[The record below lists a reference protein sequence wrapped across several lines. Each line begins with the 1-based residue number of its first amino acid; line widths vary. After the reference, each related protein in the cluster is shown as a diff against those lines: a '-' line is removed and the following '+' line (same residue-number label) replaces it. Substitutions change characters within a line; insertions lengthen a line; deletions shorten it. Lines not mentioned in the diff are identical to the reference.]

1 MKLADQGSYACFVGI
16 DTPLYVI
23 LGAGVV
29 GLTTALELKTRF
41 PTSEVIV
48 VAKHLPGDRSIEYT
62 SPCAGANW
70 LSMATDNG
78 VQEEWDAVSFK
89 KFEKMSRESPECGVR
104 RMDIRAI
111 FDSPMEDAGVLSQ
124 GTGKIWYEKLVGGLY
139 EVPKHELP
147 QGSNFGYD
155 LSTFMI
161 NVQSYLPW

>member
-1 MKLADQGSYACFVGI
+1 MGLSALFEEI

-23 LGAGVV
+23 LGAGVI
-29 GLTTALELKTRF
+29 GLTTALELKDRF
-41 PTSEVIV
+41 PAPEVIL
-48 VAKHLPGDRSIEYT
+48 VARHLPGDTSVEYT
-62 SPCAGANW
+62 SPWAGANW

-78 VQEEWDAVSFK
+78 VQEEWNSVSFK
-89 KFEKMSRESPECGVR
+89 KFEKLSRESPECGVR

-111 FDSPMEDAGVLSQ
+111 FDSPIENAGILSK
-124 GTGKIWYEKLVGGLY
+124 GTGKVWYEKLVGGLH